1 MTRKYFGTDGMR
13 GEANKD
19 LTIDLVT
26 DLGLAL
32 GYYLKKNKKDKGKPK
47 IILGTDTRIS
57 GYMIRSALSAG
68 LTSMGVHI
76 DFVGVLPTP
85 GVCYLTRKLKAD
97 AGIMISASHNPVKDN
112 GIKIFSQN
120 GYKLPDKIEE
130 ELEELMENR
139 EELLKHQVPGDDLGR
154 FKYVEDDM
162 RIYLDFL
169 SSTVKR
175 DFKGLKIVIDAANGA
190 AYRVASKI
198 YQRLGAD
205 IIVINNIPNGKNIN
219 VNCGSTHPELLQKV
233 VKVYNADLGLAYDGD
248 ADRLI
253 AVDHNGEIIDGDLI
267 IAIIAVY
274 LKKKGHLNDNKVV
287 TTVLSNMGFE
297 KYLDKK
303 GIGLIRANV
312 GDRYVL
318 EKMKEYG
325 LNIGGE
331 QSGHILMLD
340 YNTTGDGVLS
350 SVQLVAAML
359 ESGKTLNEL
368 VEEIELWPQK
378 SQNIIVSKEKKSSWD
393 TNSELMDFIKKKEK
407 EIQGKGRIL
416 VRASGTESLIRV
428 MVEAETQEIVD
439 KYVKELSAKVEEV
452 LK

>member
-1 MTRKYFGTDGMR
+1 MARKYFGTDGMR

-32 GYYLKKNKKDKGKPK
+32 GYYLKKNKKGKNKPK
-47 IILGTDTRIS
+47 VILGTDTRIS

-120 GYKLPDKIEE
+120 GYKLPDSIEE
-130 ELEELMENR
+130 EIEALMENR
-139 EELLKHQVPGDDLGR
+139 EELLKYQVPGDDLGR

-219 VNCGSTHPELLQKV
+219 LNCGSTHPELLQEI

-253 AVDHNGEIIDGDLI
+253 AVDHTGKIIDGDLI
-267 IAIIAVY
+267 IAIISIY
-274 LKKKGHLNDNKVV
+274 LQKKGHLNDNKIV

-297 KYLDKK
+297 KYLDSK

-350 SVQLVAAML
+350 SIQLVAAML

-378 SQNIIVSKEKKSSWD
+378 SQNIMVSKDKKSTWE
-393 TNSELMDFIKKKEK
+393 TNIELINFIKEKEK

-439 KYVKELSAKVEEV
+439 KYVKELADKIENE

>member
-1 MTRKYFGTDGMR
+1 MARKYFGTDGMR

-26 DLGLAL
+26 KLGLAL
-32 GYYLKKNKKDKGKPK
+32 GYYLKKNKKGKNKPR

-57 GYMIRSALSAG
+57 GYMIRSALSTG
-68 LTSMGVHI
+68 LNSMGVHI

-120 GYKLPDKIEE
+120 GYKLPDSIEE
-130 ELEELMENR
+130 ELESLMEKTD
-139 EELLKHQVPGDDLGR
+139 ELIQYQMPGDDLGR
-154 FKYVEDDM
+154 FTYIEDDM

-198 YQRLGAD
+198 YQRLGAE

-219 VNCGSTHPELLQKV
+219 VNCGSTHPELLQEI
-233 VKVYNADLGLAYDGD
+233 VKVYNADLGLAFDGD

-253 AVDHNGEIIDGDLI
+253 AVDHTGKIVDGDLI
-267 IAIIAVY
+267 IAIIAGY
-274 LKKKGHLNDNKVV
+274 LHKKGLLNDNKVV

-297 KYLDKK
+297 KYLDQQ

-318 EKMKEYG
+318 EKMKEFG

-331 QSGHILMLD
+331 QS
-340 YNTTGDGVLS
+340 
-350 SVQLVAAML
+350 
-359 ESGKTLNEL
+359 
-368 VEEIELWPQK
+368 
-378 SQNIIVSKEKKSSWD
+378 
-393 TNSELMDFIKKKEK
+393 
-407 EIQGKGRIL
+407 
-416 VRASGTESLIRV
+416 
-428 MVEAETQEIVD
+428 
-439 KYVKELSAKVEEV
+439 
-452 LK
+452 

>member
-1 MTRKYFGTDGMR
+1 MARKYFGTDGMR

-32 GYYLKKNKKDKGKPK
+32 GYYLKKNKKGKNKPK
-47 IILGTDTRIS
+47 VILGTDTRIS

-120 GYKLPDKIEE
+120 GYKLPDSIEE
-130 ELEELMENR
+130 EIEALMENR
-139 EELLKHQVPGDDLGR
+139 EELLKYQVPGDDLGR

-219 VNCGSTHPELLQKV
+219 VNCGSTHPELLQEI

-253 AVDHNGEIIDGDLI
+253 AVDHTGKIIDGDLI
-267 IAIIAVY
+267 IAIISIY
-274 LKKKGHLNDNKVV
+274 LQKKGHLNDNKIV

-297 KYLDKK
+297 KYLDSK

-350 SVQLVAAML
+350 SIQLVAAML

-378 SQNIIVSKEKKSSWD
+378 SQNIMVSKDKKSTWE
-393 TNSELMDFIKKKEK
+393 TNIELINFIKEKEK

-439 KYVKELSAKVEEV
+439 KYVKELADKIEEE

>member
-1 MTRKYFGTDGMR
+1 MARKYFGTDGMR

-32 GYYLKKNKKDKGKPK
+32 GYYLKKNKKGKNKPK
-47 IILGTDTRIS
+47 VILGTDTRIS

-120 GYKLPDKIEE
+120 GYKLPDSIEE
-130 ELEELMENR
+130 EIEALMENR
-139 EELLKHQVPGDDLGR
+139 EELLKYQVPGDDLGR

-219 VNCGSTHPELLQKV
+219 VNCGSTHPELLQEI

-253 AVDHNGEIIDGDLI
+253 AVDHTGKIIDGDLI
-267 IAIIAVY
+267 IAIISIY
-274 LKKKGHLNDNKVV
+274 LQKKGHLNDNKIV

-297 KYLDKK
+297 KYLDSK

-350 SVQLVAAML
+350 SIQLVAAML

-378 SQNIIVSKEKKSSWD
+378 SQNIMVSKDKKSTWE
-393 TNSELMDFIKKKEK
+393 TNIELINFIKEKEK

-439 KYVKELSAKVEEV
+439 KYVKELADKIEKE